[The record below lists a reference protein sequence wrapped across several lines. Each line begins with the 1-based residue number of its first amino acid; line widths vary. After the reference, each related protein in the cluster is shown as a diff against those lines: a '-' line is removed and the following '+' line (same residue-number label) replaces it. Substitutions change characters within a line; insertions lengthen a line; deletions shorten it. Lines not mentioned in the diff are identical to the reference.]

1 MLSSQHFYHRTIRKM
16 VVAFGTIFNNIR
28 LVRYNKAGTV
38 EIERVTVPLSY
49 AQKEKFYN
57 RITQDPGLTKQTLIN
72 LPRMSFELDSISYD
86 PLRKTSNYNETFIPN
101 DSTSVKT
108 YRAVPYNFDF
118 SLSIYVRNVEDGTQI
133 VEQILPYFNPDLTV
147 TGDVLGLGKKLDLPI
162 ILQSINSTVDNTE
175 GEPESLRMIIWTL
188 TFTLKGFMF
197 GPVSNA
203 NIIRTSTANT
213 YDSTFNFTGSRQF
226 TMNTASGS
234 GTYKTGELVY
244 EGRTLNSANAT
255 AFVQAWSPS
264 TNTLI
269 VIDTNGVFNTGR
281 FIFGAVSNAAYNLS
295 STSEVTGQL
304 TTLSVYPNPTN
315 ANVTDDFGFTEVYQE
330 APYVGN
336 FEVTDS
342 TILSSDNNSISADDN
357 NG

>member
-133 VEQILPYFNPDLTV
+133 IEQILPYFNPDLTV

-162 ILQSINSTVDNTE
+162 ILQSINSTVDNAE
-175 GEPESLRMIIWTL
+175 GEPETLRMIIWTL

-213 YDSTFNFTGSRQF
+213 YDSTFNLAGTREFSLGT
-226 TMNTASGS
+226 GS
-234 GTYKTGELVY
+234 GTFKYGELVY
-244 EGRTLNSANAT
+244 EGRTLTSANAT
-255 AFVQAWSPS
+255 AYVQSWDS
-264 TNTLI
+264 TSNTLV
-269 VIDTNGVFNTGR
+269 VIDTNGVFDTGKY
-281 FIFGAVSNAAYNLS
+281 IFGAVSNASYNIASTAETSGQLNSITVTPDPSSANLS
-295 STSEVTGQL
+295 T
-304 TTLSVYPNPTN
+304 
-315 ANVTDDFGFTEVYQE
+315 AFGF
-330 APYVGN
+330 
-336 FEVTDS
+336 D
-342 TILSSDNNSISADDN
+342 TIIEESPNIT
-357 NG
+357 